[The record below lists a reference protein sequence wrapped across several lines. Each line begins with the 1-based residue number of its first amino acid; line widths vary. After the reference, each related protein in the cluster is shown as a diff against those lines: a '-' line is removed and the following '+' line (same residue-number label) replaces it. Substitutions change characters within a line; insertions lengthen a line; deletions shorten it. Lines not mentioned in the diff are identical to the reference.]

1 MYTWNPAC
9 TLATLE
15 IERQGG
21 SRRTIAESVLTK
33 DRDIGRNVAEVAER
47 MRNEGEDHLNE
58 IISEDI
64 LRSSSAVIA
73 CDNVE
78 VAPNYKSE
86 EYQALIEAAYR
97 DFFTEYLARYG
108 KTQGFADDRVVIG
121 LGYSDALTNLPKVPN
136 TTVPEAPVGCSDKM
150 HEQCHRLSLKPDPAA
165 KFAVLKK
172 EVTAAAEISRDAA
185 KRGQEKKNVSPL
197 TFEDTMAAA
206 YIEGKAYAGNSSL
219 MEYLWK
225 IENTLIAKDI
235 NNAAK
240 NRPNMS
246 FKYEHDGKMR
256 GYLIAYEGKLGAS
269 QEVEDSEEDVE
280 AEGLAGGEPIIYVA
294 DLAVAEPGTLGGGR
308 AGASLVG
315 SFVERYGEE
324 YLRKGNFIPIFALA
338 REQTSYKLILD
349 MLSRYKGELG
359 VEFSLEEGE
368 PYPA

>member
-1 MYTWNPAC
+1 
-9 TLATLE
+9 
-15 IERQGG
+15 
-21 SRRTIAESVLTK
+21 
-33 DRDIGRNVAEVAER
+33 

-97 DFFTEYLARYG
+97 DFFAEYLTRYG
-108 KTQGFADDRVVIG
+108 RAQGFADDRVVIG

-136 TTVPEAPVGCSDKM
+136 TTVPEAPVGYSDKM

-256 GYLIAYEGKLGAS
+256 GYLIAYEGRL
-269 QEVEDSEEDVE
+269 ETSEEYAE
-280 AEGLAGGEPIIYVA
+280 AGGAAGGEPIVYVA

-324 YLRKGNFIPIFALA
+324 YLKKGNLIPIFAHA
-338 REQTSYKLILD
+338 REQTSYKLILG
-349 MLSRYKGELG
+349 MLSRYEGELG
-359 VEFSLEEGE
+359 VAFSLEEGE
-368 PYPA
+368 PYQEGQDTMHPVFIRPKLRKA